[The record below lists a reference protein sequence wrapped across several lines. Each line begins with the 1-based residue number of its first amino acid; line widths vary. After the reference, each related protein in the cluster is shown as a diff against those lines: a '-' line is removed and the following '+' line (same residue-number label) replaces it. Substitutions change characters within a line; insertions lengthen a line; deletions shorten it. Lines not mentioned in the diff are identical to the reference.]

1 MSKKFLIA
9 DPAKCTGCAVCEL
22 ICSASKD
29 KVFNKRMSR
38 IRTVKLEPFVQ
49 TAVACRLCEDP
60 RCVRVCP
67 RRALTQ
73 NKETGVITVDTSKC
87 SGCGWLCI
95 QACEFGAITIHPDKR
110 TAIVCDLC
118 EGDPPCVKFCITEAL
133 KLVTLDTLT
142 EKARRSVIGELFPE
156 KQSKS
161 LLPKG

>member
-1 MSKKFLIA
+1 LSKKFLIA
-9 DPAKCTGCAVCEL
+9 DPTKCTGCGVCEL
-22 ICSASKD
+22 VCSASKD
-29 KVFNKRMSR
+29 KVFNEQMSR

-73 NKETGVITVDTSKC
+73 NSETGVITVNTTKC
-87 SGCGWLCI
+87 SSCGWLCV
-95 QACEFGAITIHPDKR
+95 QACEFGAITIHPVKG

-118 EGDPPCVKFCITEAL
+118 EGDTPCVNLCIPEAL
-133 KLVTLDTLT
+133 KLITLDTLT
-142 EKARRSVIGELFPE
+142 ETARRSVIGELFPG

-161 LLPKG
+161 LLPKR